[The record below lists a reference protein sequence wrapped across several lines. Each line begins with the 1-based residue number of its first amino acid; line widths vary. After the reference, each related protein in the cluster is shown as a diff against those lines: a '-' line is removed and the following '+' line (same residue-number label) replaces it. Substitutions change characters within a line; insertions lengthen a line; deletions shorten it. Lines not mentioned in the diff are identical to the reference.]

1 MNGTAKTYD
10 AVAEKAA
17 TSRPKLVRILGRF
30 TGGPARQACLL
41 HEQLAT
47 DYHTHLI
54 AGNLCTGESEMDY
67 LLGSNDGVFRINEM
81 SREISMWSDL
91 CALWKIYRF
100 LRRERPEIVHT
111 HTAKAGALGR
121 LAAWLAG
128 VPMIIHTYH
137 GHVFHGYFSPAKT
150 KAYLIIERVLGKL
163 STKIIAISESQKKE
177 LSETYQIVPADKISL
192 ISNGFDLHSFGAQQR
207 TETRKALGIAE
218 DRFVFAWTAR
228 MAPVKDVDLLAK
240 VIRAQAEKESKA
252 FFLVVGD
259 GDEKPRLEQLI
270 QGCNNV
276 KLIGWHDNMDQIWGA
291 ADAGLLTSRNEGTPT
306 ALIEAMA
313 TGLPFVST
321 DVGGVKD
328 LAVEPMGPLPEG
340 LGKWAGNGFLT
351 ARTEKAMSFC
361 IEQLMEVPGM
371 AAEMGAAGRAF
382 VMERFA
388 SERLIKEMMDL
399 YRTPATPRHAT
410 PRQKKEA
417 VLASEVRQTA

>member
-17 TSRPKLVRILGRF
+17 TSRPKLIRILGRL

-150 KAYLIIERVLGKL
+150 KIYLMIERMLGKL
-163 STKIIAISESQKKE
+163 STKIIAI
-177 LSETYQIVPADKISL
+177 
-192 ISNGFDLHSFGAQQR
+192 
-207 TETRKALGIAE
+207 
-218 DRFVFAWTAR
+218 
-228 MAPVKDVDLLAK
+228 
-240 VIRAQAEKESKA
+240 
-252 FFLVVGD
+252 
-259 GDEKPRLEQLI
+259 
-270 QGCNNV
+270 
-276 KLIGWHDNMDQIWGA
+276 
-291 ADAGLLTSRNEGTPT
+291 
-306 ALIEAMA
+306 
-313 TGLPFVST
+313 
-321 DVGGVKD
+321 
-328 LAVEPMGPLPEG
+328 
-340 LGKWAGNGFLT
+340 
-351 ARTEKAMSFC
+351 
-361 IEQLMEVPGM
+361 
-371 AAEMGAAGRAF
+371 
-382 VMERFA
+382 
-388 SERLIKEMMDL
+388 
-399 YRTPATPRHAT
+399 
-410 PRQKKEA
+410 
-417 VLASEVRQTA
+417 